1 MNKRLAEIK
10 SRRQRLL
17 EKIESQ
23 RMEVAAI
30 AERWENPLAL
40 ADRGLEV
47 LRFLR
52 HHPLLASGGVATLL
66 TWRRKGIFGLVRTG
80 WRLLRLYSS
89 PASFILGLIFP
100 AGRSKTGKHEA
111 SAEPGASR

>member
-1 MNKRLAEIK
+1 MNKRLVELA

-30 AERWENPLAL
+30 AAQWEKPLAL
-40 ADRGLEV
+40 ADRGMEV
-47 LRFLR
+47 LRVLR
-52 HHPLLASGGVATLL
+52 HHPVLASGGVAALL
-66 TWRRKGIFGLVRTG
+66 TWRRKGIFGLLRKG

-89 PASFILGLIFP
+89 PASFILKLIFP
-100 AGRSKTGKHEA
+100 AAHSKTGGRK
-111 SAEPGASR
+111 PGRDH